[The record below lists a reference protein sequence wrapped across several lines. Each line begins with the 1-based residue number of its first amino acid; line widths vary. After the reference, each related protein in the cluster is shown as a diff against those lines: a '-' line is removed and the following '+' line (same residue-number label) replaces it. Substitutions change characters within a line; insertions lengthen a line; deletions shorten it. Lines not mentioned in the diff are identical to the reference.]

1 MPDLIVPPLTA
12 PRPVSLGDVLI
23 YLCDPWGY
31 RLAQVVDFE
40 SVTIGDALNSVG
52 NLEIVLP
59 YTFDLSL
66 VREGGVVEVWI
77 APDAGL
83 APLLECVGFIMRQPV
98 TYTRG
103 GAKFVKIGGPD
114 LDAMLGWR
122 IHTSLTAQSGRADNL
137 IKWYADQ
144 NLGAVAGASRSL
156 YNAYGFTVEPDRS
169 YAASVDQESQTRP
182 ILDYM
187 SDLTNKAAQTS
198 TGAVK
203 LFWQVVPTQLNP
215 LRVQLRVKR
224 DLWGVDRS
232 LATGSNPVVLYP
244 GRGLSDV
251 VVQAD
256 AEGEQTAVYYVYD
269 GGTVGGPVT
278 SNRVN
283 IWPGSRREGVFTY
296 NATAVANT
304 AADAARIEL
313 NARKRVYRVQG
324 EVQQVPGRLYG
335 LDYRLGDWMTLA
347 ADSDGVT
354 ASTVRVDGRTITVQ
368 GRAKSV
374 KIKTEYLT

>member
-52 NLEIVLP
+52 NFEIVLP

-156 YNAYGFTVEPDRS
+156 SSAYGFTVEPDRS

-296 NATAVANT
+296 NATSAANT

-368 GRAKSV
+368 QRSKSV
-374 KIKTEYLT
+374 KVKTEYL